1 MQTVSSVLKDSPKK
15 FDCGEEG
22 LAYLAGYYIAHK
34 FCSIYPELGTKTC
47 DFHLFHEDSS
57 PWITQL
63 SRGGLVKP
71 SEDFLKTVKE
81 FEKLF
86 EEFHSDKINTTK
98 VVISKLVENLQKQ
111 HPTVPTQLIK
121 KFART
126 RTFIRLKH
134 LNQDIKTASLLKRNI
149 QQKKQFSS

>member
-1 MQTVSSVLKDSPKK
+1 M
-15 FDCGEEG
+15 
-22 LAYLAGYYIAHK
+22 
-34 FCSIYPELGTKTC
+34 GTKTC
-47 DFHLFHEDSS
+47 DFRLVQEDSS

-81 FEKLF
+81 FE
-86 EEFHSDKINTTK
+86 EFHSDKINTTK
-98 VVISKLVENLQKQ
+98 GVISKLVENLQKQ

>member
-1 MQTVSSVLKDSPKK
+1 MQTVSSVSKDSPKK

-22 LAYLAGYYIAHK
+22 LAYLAGYIAHK

-98 VVISKLVENLQKQ
+98 GVISKLVENLQKQ

-126 RTFIRLKH
+126 RTSKIIHSIHSDNMIGKYL
-134 LNQDIKTASLLKRNI
+134 
-149 QQKKQFSS
+149 